1 MQLLVSPKEWREIL
15 GDLQLSGTEQKK
27 AMKKREYSNEKET
40 ETGNT
45 KEHKNINT
53 SSSMCMLQ
61 QQKNRTLSLIII
73 FIQSPIIEEFY

>member
-1 MQLLVSPKEWREIL
+1 MEWREIL

-45 KEHKNINT
+45 KEHIKFHVSVIAT
-53 SSSMCMLQ
+53 
-61 QQKNRTLSLIII
+61 KK
-73 FIQSPIIEEFY
+73 